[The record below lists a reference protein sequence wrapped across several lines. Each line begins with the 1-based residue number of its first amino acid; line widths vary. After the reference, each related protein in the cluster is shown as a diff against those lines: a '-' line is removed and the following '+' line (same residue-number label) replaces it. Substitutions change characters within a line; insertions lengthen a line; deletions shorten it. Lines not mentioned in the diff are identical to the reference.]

1 MSAIDHASNGLFD
14 NGATTKWKRGSNV
27 EVVRRGTR
35 HGGKLEVRFGF
46 ACILFKL
53 LSSHIHII
61 SYQFLILLYD
71 YYIFI
76 DRN

>member
-27 EVVRRGTR
+27 EVVRRGTQ

-61 SYQFLILLYD
+61 SYISASA
-71 YYIFI
+71 
-76 DRN
+76 